1 MTDRATPGR
10 FHYADPQLDRVAAKR
25 AGDREVER
33 LAMLATQPSPLPEE
47 QPMTDTPTDPDAPA
61 PTSMPIAEW
70 MKHESARQVRREKA
84 TREAKFPRDGEIDI
98 DARTRAA
105 HRTSGF

>member
-10 FHYADPQLDRVAAKR
+10 FHYSDPRLDRVAAKR

-61 PTSMPIAEW
+61 PNSMPIAEW
-70 MKHESARQVRREKA
+70 IQHENTRQVRREKA
-84 TREAKFPRDGEIDI
+84 EREAHVPRDGQIDI
-98 DARTRAA
+98 AARKKMA